1 MAKSVGM
8 FQRPVGIYTK
18 AKILRMP
25 QLEWGYYGASYNYTR
40 AFSELW
46 GMDVSCMDCSLDAS
60 EINKTLCNFFSYY
73 EIYPA
78 PSDISSASWVISP
91 DFRISEGWILDQYLN
106 YCTQVGTYKRDQ
118 KNVAVND
125 YVYSTMIKDF
135 FVGFIEAKE
144 KIIVD
149 EFFIYIIPFYFSN
162 QVSIE
167 SANNSGLQFYNSIYE
182 AYSFQVFDYAK
193 K

>member
-1 MAKSVGM
+1 M
-8 FQRPVGIYTK
+8 
-18 AKILRMP
+18 
-25 QLEWGYYGASYNYTR
+25 
-40 AFSELW
+40 
-46 GMDVSCMDCSLDAS
+46 
-60 EINKTLCNFFSYY
+60 
-73 EIYPA
+73 
-78 PSDISSASWVISP
+78 
-91 DFRISEGWILDQYLN
+91 
-106 YCTQVGTYKRDQ
+106 GTYKRDQ

-193 K
+193 KILYEIYKKDVVTKSELNL